1 MSLNVKKLFAMKR
14 PCKDCPFLKNNPIP
28 LVEGRIDDI
37 KSTLLANDNIPFF
50 CHKTT
55 YTTGAFNDDE
65 TGQYQPSEQ
74 ETYCMGAMAYL
85 YAKQRVNV
93 PMRLGL
99 IHGLCDIDD
108 IEKSV
113 PYIIVE

>member
-50 CHKTT
+50 
-55 YTTGAFNDDE
+55 AI
-65 TGQYQPSEQ
+65 
-74 ETYCMGAMAYL
+74 
-85 YAKQRVNV
+85 KQHTLPVLSMT
-93 PMRLGL
+93 MRRASINLQGRKHIAWGL
-99 IHGLCDIDD
+99 WHTFTQNKELMCRCG
-108 IEKSV
+108 
-113 PYIIVE
+113 